1 MIWTIARWEIVDVV
15 RDGRFRWA
23 TAIVGTLLVV
33 ALLAGWKAQQ
43 DISAD
48 HASAERLARV
58 QWLAQ
63 APKDPHSAAHYG
75 SYAFKPREPLTLF
88 DSGVTAYTGVAA
100 WLEAHKQNEFQF
112 RPAQDQS
119 SVARFGELTAAATLQ
134 FLMPVLIM
142 LQAFARISGERED
155 GTLRQIVASGV
166 PRRVLAAGKVLGV
179 GTALA
184 VGVVPAAIVGAIA
197 ILLASSGAGLQPT
210 IARMLLLAVVYAAY
224 FVALLT
230 IALATSAVAR
240 SSSQSLALV
249 TAFWIVNA
257 VLAPRVAS
265 DVARRLDPTPTAF
278 EFAES
283 VARETYDGLTV
294 HEYNLRRARD
304 LRRRL
309 LEDHGVTRVEDLPVN
324 FRGADYLEREAH
336 SNDIWDDHY
345 GRLWRS
351 FEAQVRTHQLAGF
364 AAPLLAVRST
374 SMSLAGADFFHH
386 QHFAAAAESYRRRQV
401 ELMNGDLAYS
411 STSGQLGYVADS
423 SLWSRLPAFEY
434 HVPGPWWAIA
444 RVTWSLMALGLWVI
458 AGLAA
463 LAWAVRVMPV
473 D

>member
-1 MIWTIARWEIVDVV
+1 MLWTIARREIVDVV

-23 TAIVGTLLVV
+23 TVIVGALLIV
-33 ALLAGWKAQQ
+33 ALLAGWKAQR
-43 DISAD
+43 DVSAD
-48 HASAERLARV
+48 HASAERLARA

-75 SYAFKPREPLTLF
+75 SYAFKPRGPLTLF
-88 DSGVTAYTGVAA
+88 DSGVNAYTGVAA

-142 LQAFARISGERED
+142 LQAFARFSGERED
-155 GTLRQIVASGV
+155 GTLRQIVAAGV
-166 PRRVLAAGKVLGV
+166 PRRMLAAGKVVGV
-179 GTALA
+179 GLALA
-184 VGVVPAAIVGAIA
+184 VVLVPAAIVGAIA
-197 ILLASSGAGLQPT
+197 ILLASGGAGLQPT
-210 IARMLLLAVVYAAY
+210 IGRMALLAVVYVAY
-224 FVALLT
+224 FVVMLT
-230 IALATSAVAR
+230 IALAASAVAR
-240 SSSQSLALV
+240 SSSQALALLI
-249 TAFWIVNA
+249 AFWIVNA
-257 VLAPRVAS
+257 VLAPRMAS

-278 EFAES
+278 AFAEA
-283 VARETYDGLTV
+283 VERDTYDGLTV
-294 HEYNLRRARD
+294 HQYNLRRARD

-309 LEDHGVTRVEDLPVN
+309 LEEHGVTRVEDLPIN

-336 SNDIWDDHY
+336 SNQIWDDHY

-364 AAPLLAVRST
+364 AAPLLAVRSM

-386 QHFAAAAESYRRRQV
+386 QHFAVAAESYRRRQV
-401 ELMNGDLAYS
+401 ELMNSNLAHS
-411 STSGQLGYVADS
+411 ATSAQLGYVAGAD
-423 SLWSRLPAFEY
+423 LWSRLPAFEY
-434 HVPGPWWAIA
+434 HAPGPGWAIA
-444 RVTWSLMALGLWVI
+444 RVTWSLVALGLWVI
-458 AGLAA
+458 AGLVA